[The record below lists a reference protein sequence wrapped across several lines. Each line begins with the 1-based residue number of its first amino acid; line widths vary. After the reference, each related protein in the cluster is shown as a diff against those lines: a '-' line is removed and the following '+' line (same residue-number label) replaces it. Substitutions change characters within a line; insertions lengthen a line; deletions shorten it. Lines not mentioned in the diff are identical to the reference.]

1 MRLNSSLFCMVAGPG
16 FFNLPA
22 TFSDAVNLGYRNGG
36 EEFREDDAGKV
47 LTPTG
52 KVDRRC
58 MARMLKSAIMLVN
71 GREVSFAAYL
81 EGKCGHKVNWKV
93 DEVALD
99 YCAMAAGYLQE
110 VYPSLT
116 WEVVQVAKPR
126 AASASDI
133 ASIDSMLPELV

>member
-1 MRLNSSLFCMVAGPG
+1 MRLNYSQFCKVAGPG

-22 TFSDAVNLGYRNGG
+22 TFSDAVSLGYRVGG
-36 EEFREDDAGKV
+36 EENKDSDEGKI

-81 EGKCGHKVNWKV
+81 EGKCGHDVNWKK
-93 DEVALD
+93 DEVAID